1 MKPILSST
9 SEIETARSMQQ
20 DRSYSPRRTA
30 FRIQNTH
37 ADKPLDV
44 LYGELSRKIKE
55 SKQNQ
60 SSGSPRNS
68 FSGQISTQQ
77 INSEIMMPILRCKNE
92 TTPLSFI
99 SRIKDKKLENIECP
113 VRMPRGLDFD
123 NVESTSDFG
132 SLCED
137 RNPDYRYFSEIL
149 LASGLLDEDHDF
161 RSVATQL
168 HPSGHVI
175 NPNMFMVLEELEA
188 GSTFKNLLQFK
199 FNKEKLHRKLLFD
212 TVNEILMRRLETEA
226 GPWLQVN
233 KLSGSTPIR

>member
-1 MKPILSST
+1 MSPEKS
-9 SEIETARSMQQ
+9 SEIQHTSIQHGYQSPCHAVVDDTVLTLEQKKSMLGHSKDGFSVEFIKATFEQP
-20 DRSYSPRRTA
+20 SPVS
-30 FRIQNTH
+30 IV
-37 ADKPLDV
+37 DV
-44 LYGELSRKIKE
+44 SFYEDGLPP
-55 SKQNQ
+55 
-60 SSGSPRNS
+60 SPVKKASNS
-68 FSGQISTQQ
+68 FHI
-77 INSEIMMPILRCKNE
+77 
-92 TTPLSFI
+92 
-99 SRIKDKKLENIECP
+99 
-113 VRMPRGLDFD
+113 RMPRGLDFD

-199 FNKEKLHRKLLFD
+199 FNKEKLHRKLVFD